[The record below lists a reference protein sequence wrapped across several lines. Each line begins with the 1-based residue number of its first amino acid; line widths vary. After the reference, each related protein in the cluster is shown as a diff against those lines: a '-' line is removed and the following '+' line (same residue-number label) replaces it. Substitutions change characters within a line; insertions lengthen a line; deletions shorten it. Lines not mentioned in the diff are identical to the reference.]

1 MRSDNGFARKKGKRP
16 MKQLS
21 FTTTGS
27 FDLSKGFGC
36 ASLGLPGVCGND
48 EKCVVAYPREL
59 EAVELVGTYEEILAG
74 VGQVKDPVQA
84 AVILFGN
91 VGGENTFLAEL
102 QKVLRCPI
110 VGGGAAIDFASN
122 TAGLITGRGEAALL
136 LITDNRY
143 TYQTDTLCIHDQI
156 LGTCALKL
164 ADPRTILTINDVD
177 AVEFYNEKR
186 RELGLADTDFEHLTL
201 SDQRGVNAHLSKPG
215 DKLCSGRDLQ
225 ETMVLRYVDHAK
237 VYETMRNFYDDKDAI
252 VFGCAGLSGILDKPL
267 DTKSLGLFL
276 FGEVCMAEGY
286 AEFGNLMLS
295 KLKILPK

>member
-1 MRSDNGFARKKGKRP
+1 MRSDKGFVRQKGNRN

-27 FDLSKGFGC
+27 FALSEGFGC

-48 EKCVVAYPREL
+48 ETCVVTDPREL
-59 EAVELVGTYEEILAG
+59 KAVELTGTYDQILSA
-74 VGQVKDPVQA
+74 VKQVQEPVRA

-91 VGGENTFLAEL
+91 VGGENAFLAEL
-102 QKVLRCPI
+102 QKTLHCPI

-136 LITDNRY
+136 LITDDRY

-156 LGTCALKL
+156 LGTCALTL
-164 ADPRTILTINDVD
+164 ADSRTILTINGVD
-177 AVEFYNEKR
+177 AVEFYNKKR

-201 SDQRGVNAHLSKPG
+201 SDLRNVNAHLSKPG
-215 DKLCSGRDLQ
+215 DKLVSGRDLH
-225 ETMVLRYVDHAK
+225 ETMLLRYVDHTK
-237 VYETMRNFYDDKDAI
+237 VYETMRAFYDDPDAV

-276 FGEVCMAEGY
+276 FGEVCMADGY

-295 KLKILPK
+295 KLNIMPK